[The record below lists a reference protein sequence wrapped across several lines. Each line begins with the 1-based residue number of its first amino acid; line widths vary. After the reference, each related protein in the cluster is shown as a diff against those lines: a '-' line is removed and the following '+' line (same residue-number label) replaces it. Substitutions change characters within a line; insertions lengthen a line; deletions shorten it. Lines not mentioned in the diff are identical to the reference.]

1 MTNPGQGGQWPHQ
14 GHPGA
19 PGMPPGQ
26 PQYGT
31 PPQGY
36 PQQGG
41 QPGYPPQG
49 YPQGHQ
55 QPYYQRHYTHPQQL
69 QYQQQPPPRKN
80 RRGLVIGLVAA
91 LVVALGGGATWFALS
106 QSESVASG
114 AATPTEAARN
124 LAGSLGNG
132 DLVGLL
138 GSLAPAEAALFTD
151 PVKDATGELKRL
163 GAVKP
168 DADPEALSGMR
179 LRAENLAFDE
189 AGEER
194 VNDHVAITKL
204 TGGTL
209 TVTANL
215 RDIPLAEDF
224 MDAVLSA
231 SERGE
236 LDQGPQTRTIDI
248 AEVVRQ
254 QGEPVRIATVHVDG
268 EWYPSLLYTIADY
281 ALLTERQAWPQQ
293 PVPAVGAG
301 SPGEA
306 VRQLVQAAVDGDVR
320 RVIELLPPDEMA
332 VLHDVGPVL
341 LNAIGADAGPT
352 GVTVSRLE
360 TETSELNGGTRA
372 TVTALELTNERKRST
387 FSLVKDGNCYRLSID
402 GESDRLCADQLASM
416 LERRSDASLPRAAQQ
431 AVRNIGMGV
440 FEQGIGV
447 VTTEVD
453 GKHYVSPLRTVNE
466 LGMTVLRSLRP
477 EDVQGLLRL
486 AE

>member
-1 MTNPGQGGQWPHQ
+1 MTNPGQGGPWQPQ
-14 GHPGA
+14 
-19 PGMPPGQ
+19 GMPPGQPQYGQ

-36 PQQGG
+36 PQGYQ
-41 QPGYPPQG
+41 QPY
-49 YPQGHQ
+49 HQ
-55 QPYYQRHYTHPQQL
+55 QPYGHPQQPY
-69 QYQQQPPPRKN
+69 YQQQPPPRKS

-106 QSESVASG
+106 QTESVASG

-151 PVKDATGELKRL
+151 PIEDATGELKRL
-163 GAVKP
+163 GVVKP
-168 DADPEALSGMR
+168 DADPKSLSGMR
-179 LRAENLAFDE
+179 LQAENLAFDE
-189 AGEER
+189 AAQEQ

-209 TVTANL
+209 EVTANL
-215 RDIPLAEDF
+215 QDVPLAEDF
-224 MDAVLSA
+224 MDAVLSR
-231 SERGE
+231 SERAE
-236 LDQGPQTRTIDI
+236 LEQGPQTRTIDI

-254 QGEPVRIATVHVDG
+254 QGEPVRIATVNVDG

-281 ALLTERQAWPQQ
+281 ALLAERQAWPQQ
-293 PVPAVGAG
+293 PVPAIGAD
-301 SPGEA
+301 SPNEA
-306 VRQLVQAAVDGDVR
+306 VQQLVLAALDGDLR

-341 LNAIGADAGPT
+341 LNAIGAEAGPSGIT
-352 GVTVSRLE
+352 VTRLE

-387 FSLVKDGNCYRLSID
+387 FSLVREGTCYRVSVD
-402 GESDRLCADQLASM
+402 ENSDRLCADELATM
-416 LERRSDASLPRAAQQ
+416 LERRSDVSLPPAARQ
-431 AVRNIGMGV
+431 AVRNLGLGV

-453 GKHYVSPLRTVNE
+453 GEHYVSPLRTFNE
-466 LGMTVLRSLRP
+466 LGMTVLRSLQP
-477 EDVQGLLRL
+477 EDIQGLIRL